1 MLIKFLLTHLLIS
14 DVSVFL
20 GQKSIFEFWQ
30 ILQSQNTVLQLPVFN
45 ENRPTLESE
54 NLHEAERNLQS
65 AALHQDV
72 ATFKIRAAGQ
82 SQEQQEK
89 KWSSYENKINVT

>member
-30 ILQSQNTVLQLPVFN
+30 ISQSQNTVLQLPVFN

-54 NLHEAERNLQS
+54 NLHEAEKKPSICCTSSGCCHFQNKSSRTES
-65 AALHQDV
+65 G
-72 ATFKIRAAGQ
+72 TAG
-82 SQEQQEK
+82 EK
-89 KWSSYENKINVT
+89 MELI